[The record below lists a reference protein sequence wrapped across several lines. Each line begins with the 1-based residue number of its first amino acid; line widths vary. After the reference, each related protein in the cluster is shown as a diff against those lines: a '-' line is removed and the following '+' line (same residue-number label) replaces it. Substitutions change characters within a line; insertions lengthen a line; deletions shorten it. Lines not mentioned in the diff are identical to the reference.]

1 MNALLDQTR
10 SRLIETG
17 LPFLR
22 QLRASPTVAELL
34 DGEKLDNETW
44 ADFALLGMIVLASMR
59 RMVRA
64 DIRGVIRFGVGLVGA
79 VADGV
84 MAERAA
90 ETGDPT
96 SVGRADVRRKPA
108 AKAAAR

>member
-1 MNALLDQTR
+1 MNALLDATR

-34 DGEKLDNETW
+34 EGEKQDNETW
-44 ADFALLGMIVLASMR
+44 ADFALLGMITLASTR

-64 DIRGVIRFGVGLVGA
+64 DIRGVIRFGVGIVKG

-84 MAERAA
+84 MAERAG
-90 ETGDPT
+90 ETADPT
-96 SVGRADVRRKPA
+96 SVGAPDVRRKPV
-108 AKAAAR
+108 AKASAR

>member
-1 MNALLDQTR
+1 MNALRDETR
-10 SRLIETG
+10 SRLIESG

-22 QLRASPTVAELL
+22 QLRTSPTVAELL
-34 DGEKLDNETW
+34 DAEKTDTETW
-44 ADFALLGMIVLASMR
+44 ADFALLGMITLASMR

-64 DIRGVIRFGVGLVGA
+64 DLRGVIRLGVGIVGA

-96 SVGRADVRRKPA
+96 SVGRPDVRRKPPV
-108 AKAAAR
+108 KVAR